1 MAKACPRCRRPIA
14 DGEEY
19 VCCGGQELR
28 WRCRGCGK
36 VSEGF
41 AFPYGMCPACGGALE
56 VAEATAADGAAALEA
71 IRRAFE
77 IELGGM
83 AFYAQAARDASDE
96 VMRDLFGRF
105 QGMEG
110 EHMATLSRRYHV
122 EIPPPAGS
130 FPLER
135 AAVYAGAP
143 SRPADPDNL
152 FRLALAFERRAVAYF
167 QERMGATP
175 EGSPERRLYQE
186 LAAEEQEHVALLTT
200 EHERWK
206 AGRRGLL

>member
-1 MAKACPRCRRPIA
+1 VEE
-14 DGEEY
+14 GEEY
-19 VCCGGQELR
+19 LCCGGQELR
-28 WRCRGCGK
+28 WRCQSCGK

-41 AFPYGMCPACGGALE
+41 AFPYGMCPACGGKLE
-56 VAEATAADGAAALEA
+56 VAEASAVDSAAALEA

-83 AFYAQAARDASDE
+83 AFYSQAAREASDE
-96 VMRDLFGRF
+96 VMRDLFERF
-105 QGMEG
+105 QGMER

-122 EIPPPAGS
+122 EPPPPAGT

-135 AAVYAGAP
+135 AAVYAGAQ

-152 FRLALAFERRAVAYF
+152 FRLAIAFERRAVAYF